1 MLAQRRSISFR
12 NNEIV
17 RTPLLVPS
25 FSSKGF
31 PDIKNIFLICEQ
43 VITESLLVS
52 AYDVIDE
59 HYDLPITCAEIIFLD
74 SGGYE
79 CSKDTEF
86 TELGYTIHQPKDW
99 AEETHKKVIDSWPLD
114 TPTVVITYDHPK
126 KRCDIKTQISNARE
140 FFYKRENIIKEI
152 LVKPETEKQ
161 IKVQLDTILQNI
173 HQFAGFDIIGFTEKE
188 LGNTLLERMKNIA
201 LIRRALQKINL
212 NIPIHIFGSLDT
224 ISTPLYFLSGADIF
238 DGLTWLRF
246 AYMDG
251 LTVYNHNY
259 GAVKCGITTKNH
271 LINARVFQDNIR
283 YLSNLCLEMRRFLN
297 AREFGSFSYYSNLL
311 ENSYASL
318 MEELKGV

>member
-1 MLAQRRSISFR
+1 MLAQRRSICL
-12 NNEIV
+12 NGAEIV

-31 PDIKNIFLICEQ
+31 PDIKNIFIICEQ

-52 AYDVIDE
+52 AYDVIDKLYE
-59 HYDLPITCAEIIFLD
+59 LPITSAEVIFLD

-86 TELGYTIHQPKDW
+86 TELGYTVHQPKEW
-99 AEETHKKVIDSWPLD
+99 RKEEHLSVINSWPVD
-114 TPTVVITYDHPK
+114 TPTVIISYDHPK
-126 KRCDIKTQISNARE
+126 KRCDIKTQIDNARDL
-140 FFYKRENIIKEI
+140 FNNRINIVKEI

-161 IKVQLDTILQNI
+161 IKVQLDSILPNI

-201 LIRRALQKINL
+201 LIRMALHKINL

-246 AYMDG
+246 AYMEG

-283 YLSNLCLEMRRFLN
+283 YLSNLSLEMRRFLN
-297 AREFGSFSYYSNLL
+297 AREFRSFSNHSTFF

-318 MEELKGV
+318 MEELKGE